1 MGRFP
6 VGSACIMLSIT
17 KIRTPM
23 YPSDLLHDVIRY
35 GLVVSALLLA
45 LVCFGYGRGGAGRGY
60 LWFAAAAALDAVG
73 HLLVLFFPAGQVLV
87 FYTEFELLLRAFL
100 LFTGVRLLTGAG
112 IPGVLRWLPLPALAW
127 LVFCYLAQA
136 EAVLARQLPGVIL
149 LASAYILLARFFWR
163 ARDRKRPAGFMLAGL
178 GFFALALLWLL
189 QPVAR
194 ESIWSVWHFA
204 SYQLFYLLI
213 SGGLILALY
222 RSERLRADF
231 ASEGQERALMRVLR
245 SRRRVIELREWTDVL
260 LHQISDGV
268 VVSDM
273 NGTITGFNR
282 GAEKIFGHPASAI
295 LGRSVTELMPDN
307 ARPEAG
313 QLAAT
318 LNSFRE
324 RFRQPEEVVG
334 RHGDGSALELEMV
347 VSPMAISD
355 AEQMVAI
362 IRDVSERKRQREQLQ
377 FMARHDAL
385 TGLPNRRCFEELV
398 AKRLRGGQSGLLAFV
413 DLDDFKLIN
422 DTLGHKAGDTAL
434 VAIARRLVSM
444 AGEQAVVARQSGDEF
459 VLFIP
464 GMADYPAMRDWAEE
478 LVQRMRSPV
487 SFDQVQFGL
496 SCSVGL
502 APTAA
507 EVGEVETLVREADL
521 AMYHA
526 KRSGKNRFSFFHR
539 SMLAE
544 SNRIAELA
552 GRLKRMDMDSELSL
566 VFQPRMQLDGRHLSG
581 AEVLLRWCTPEGENI
596 PPAQF
601 IPVAEETGQILRL
614 GYWVLE
620 QACRY
625 LAGWGHLRDSLV
637 LSINLSARQLFD
649 EQLVDRIEEVRTR
662 YGLAP
667 AQLEFE
673 ITESSAMQDTDYALR
688 VLGRLRARGYGL
700 SLDDFGTGFSSLSH
714 MRQLPVDTIKI
725 DQSFVHNLVA
735 DRQQRV
741 LVASIIELT
750 GHLGMR
756 VLAEGVETAAQL
768 DILDSLGCDEAQGYL
783 IGRPMPA
790 EQFCQQVLSDWEALV
805 RAF

>member
-1 MGRFP
+1 
-6 VGSACIMLSIT
+6 
-17 KIRTPM
+17 M
-23 YPSDLLHDVIRY
+23 YPSDLLHDVVRY

-60 LWFAAAAALDAVG
+60 LWFAAAAGFDALR
-73 HLLVLFFPAGQVLV
+73 HLLVLFVPAGQMLV
-87 FYTEFELLLRAFL
+87 FYAEFDLLLRSFL
-100 LFTGVRLLTGAG
+100 LLTGVRLLTNAS
-112 IPGVLRWLPLPALAW
+112 IPGVLRWLPFLALAW
-127 LVFCYLAQA
+127 LAFCHLAYS
-136 EAVLARQLPGVIL
+136 EATLWRQLPGTIL
-149 LASAYILLARFFWR
+149 LTSAYVLLAMFFWR
-163 ARDRKRPAGFMLAGL
+163 ARDQKRPAGFLLAGF
-178 GFFALALLWLL
+178 GFLALSLLWLF
-189 QPVAR
+189 QPLAR
-194 ESIWSVWHFA
+194 ESSWSAWHFA
-204 SYQLFYLLI
+204 SYQMLYLQI
-213 SGGLILALY
+213 SAGLILALY
-222 RSERLRADF
+222 QSERLRADF
-231 ASEGQERALMRVLR
+231 ASEVQERALMRVLR
-245 SRRRVIELREWTDVL
+245 SRRRVVQLREWTDVL

-282 GAEKIFGHPASAI
+282 GAEKIFGQPASTI
-295 LGRSVTELMPDN
+295 LGKSVTELMPDS
-307 ARPEAG
+307 ARPETG
-313 QLAAT
+313 QLSAA
-318 LNSFRE
+318 LNDFRE
-324 RFRQPEEVVG
+324 RFRQPKEVVG
-334 RHGDGSALELEMV
+334 RHMDGSPLELEMV

-362 IRDVSERKRQREQLQ
+362 IRDVSERKRQREQLH

-398 AKRLRGGQSGLLAFV
+398 AQRLGGGQNGLLAFV

-434 VAIARRLVSM
+434 VAIARRLVSL

-464 GMADYPAMRDWAEE
+464 GVTDYPAMRDWAEE
-478 LVQRMRSPV
+478 LVQRVRSPV

-502 APTAA
+502 APTSV
-507 EVGEVETLVREADL
+507 EVDEVETLVREADL

-566 VFQPRMQLDGRHLSG
+566 VFQPRMQLEGRQLSG

-620 QACRY
+620 EACRY

-741 LVASIIELT
+741 LVAGIIELT

-756 VLAEGVETAAQL
+756 VLAEGVETSEQL
-768 DILDSLGCDEAQGYL
+768 EVLDSLGCDEAQGYL

-790 EQFCQQVLSDWEALV
+790 EQFCQQVLSDWESVV
-805 RAF
+805 RAL

>member
-1 MGRFP
+1 
-6 VGSACIMLSIT
+6 
-17 KIRTPM
+17 M

-45 LVCFGYGRGGAGRGY
+45 LVFFGYGRGGAGRGY
-60 LWFAAAAALDAVG
+60 LWLAMAVALDALRHV
-73 HLLVLFFPAGQVLV
+73 LVLFLPHGEALV
-87 FYTEFELLLRAFL
+87 FYADFDLLLRAFL
-100 LFTGVRLLTGAG
+100 LLTGVRLLTGASV
-112 IPGVLRWLPLPALAW
+112 PGLLRWLPLLALIW
-127 LVFCYLAQA
+127 LTFCQLRF
-136 EAVLARQLPGVIL
+136 EGEPLCRQLPGTLL
-149 LASAYILLARFFWR
+149 LAVGHLFLALFFWR
-163 ARDRKRPAGFMLAGL
+163 ARDQKRPTGFVLAGI
-178 GFFALALLWLL
+178 GFLAISLLWMVQPLALG
-189 QPVAR
+189 
-194 ESIWSVWHFA
+194 SDWSGWHFA
-204 SYQLFYLLI
+204 SYQVLYLLI
-213 SGGLILALY
+213 SAGLILALY
-222 RSERLRADF
+222 QSERLRADF
-231 ASEGQERALMRVLR
+231 ASEVQERALMRVLR
-245 SRRRVIELREWTDVL
+245 SRRRVVQLREWTDVL

-273 NGTITGFNR
+273 NGVITGFNR
-282 GAEKIFGHPASAI
+282 GAERIFGLVAADL
-295 LGRSVTELMPDN
+295 LGKPITELMPER
-307 ARPEAG
+307 AMPEQG
-313 QLAAT
+313 TLADA
-318 LNSFRE
+318 LKDFRE
-324 RFRQPEEVVG
+324 RFRQPKEVVG
-334 RHGDGSALELEMV
+334 RHCDGSALELEMV

-362 IRDVSERKRQREQLQ
+362 IRDISERKRQREQLH

-398 AKRLRGGQSGLLAFV
+398 SQRLNAGQAGLLVFV

-434 VAIARRLVSM
+434 VAIARRLVAL
-444 AGEQAVVARQSGDEF
+444 AGDQAVVARQSGDEF

-464 GMADYPAMRDWAEE
+464 DLTAIPDMRAWAEE
-478 LVQRMRSPV
+478 LVQRVRSPV
-487 SFDQVQFGL
+487 SFDQVEFGL

-502 APTAA
+502 APADGNVTD
-507 EVGEVETLVREADL
+507 VETLVREADL

-526 KRSGKNRFSFFHR
+526 KRSGKNRYSFFHQ

-544 SNRIAELA
+544 SNRVAELA
-552 GRLKRMDMDSELSL
+552 SRLKRMDMDGELSL
-566 VFQPRMQLDGRHLSG
+566 VFQPRMQLEGRQLSG
-581 AEVLLRWCTPEGENI
+581 AEVLLRWRTPEGEQI
-596 PPAQF
+596 SPAQF

-620 QACRY
+620 HACRH

-673 ITESSAMQDTDYALR
+673 ITESSAMQDIDYALR

-700 SLDDFGTGFSSLSH
+700 SRDDFGTGFSSLSH

-741 LVASIIELT
+741 LVAGIIELT

-756 VLAEGVETAAQL
+756 VLAEGVETAEQL

-783 IGRPMPA
+783 IGRPMSVEEFA
-790 EQFCQQVLSDWEALV
+790 SRVLSDWEAL
-805 RAF
+805 ATAL

>member
-1 MGRFP
+1 
-6 VGSACIMLSIT
+6 
-17 KIRTPM
+17 M

>member
-1 MGRFP
+1 MFP
-6 VGSACIMLSIT
+6 L
-17 KIRTPM
+17 
-23 YPSDLLHDVIRY
+23 DLLHDVIRY
-35 GLVVSALLLA
+35 GLAVSALLLA

-60 LWFAAAAALDAVG
+60 LWLAAASGSEAFRQ
-73 HLLVLFFPAGQVLV
+73 LLVLFLPASPFLV
-87 FYTEFELLLRAFL
+87 FYAELDLLLRTFL
-100 LFTGVRLLTGAG
+100 VLTGVRMLTGSSL
-112 IPGVLRWLPLPALAW
+112 PGVLRWLLLVALGW
-127 LVFCYLAQA
+127 LLFCYL
-136 EAVLARQLPGVIL
+136 VNTDLALLRQLPGTVL
-149 LASAYILLARFFWR
+149 LACAYLLLAMFFWR
-163 ARDRKRPAGFMLAGL
+163 ARDQKRPVGFLLAGV
-178 GFFALALLWLL
+178 GFLALSALWIF
-189 QPVAR
+189 QPLAI
-194 ESIWSVWHFA
+194 ESGWSAWHFA
-204 SYQLFYLLI
+204 SYQVLYLLI
-213 SGGLILALY
+213 SAGLILALY
-222 RSERLRADF
+222 QSERLRADF
-231 ASEGQERALMRVLR
+231 ASEVQERALMRVLR
-245 SRRRVIELREWTDVL
+245 SRRRVVQLREWTDVL

-273 NGTITGFNR
+273 NGIITGFNR
-282 GAEKIFGHPASAI
+282 GAEKVFGRPASAI
-295 LGRSVTELMPDN
+295 LGKPVTELMPDN
-307 ARPEAG
+307 VRPETD
-313 QLAAT
+313 QLSA
-318 LNSFRE
+318 LLKDFRE
-324 RFRQPEEVVG
+324 RFRQPKEVVG
-334 RHGDGSALELEMV
+334 RYSDGSPLELEMV

-362 IRDVSERKRQREQLQ
+362 IRDISERKRQREQLH

-398 AKRLRGGQSGLLAFV
+398 GQRLAGGQDGFLAFV

-434 VAIARRLVSM
+434 VAIARRLVGL
-444 AGEQAVVARQSGDEF
+444 AGDQAVVARQSGDEF

-464 GMADYPAMRDWAEE
+464 DLSGYPAMRDWAED
-478 LVQRMRSPV
+478 LVQRVRSPV

-502 APTAA
+502 APTSKPVAS
-507 EVGEVETLVREADL
+507 VETLVREADL

-526 KRSGKNRFSFFHR
+526 KRSGKNRFSFFHH

-544 SNRIAELA
+544 SNRVAELA

-566 VFQPRMQLDGRHLSG
+566 VFQPRMQLEGHQLSG
-581 AEVLLRWCTPEGENI
+581 AEVLLRWRTPEGENI

-620 QACRY
+620 EACRH

-649 EQLVDRIEEVRTR
+649 EQLVDRIEAVRTR

-673 ITESSAMQDTDYALR
+673 ITESSAMQDIDYSIR
-688 VLGRLRARGYGL
+688 VLGRLRAQGYGL

-725 DQSFVHNLVA
+725 DQSFVRNLVA

-741 LVASIIELT
+741 LVAGIIELT

-756 VLAEGVETAAQL
+756 VLAEGVEAVEQL
-768 DILDSLGCDEAQGYL
+768 HILDSLGCDEAQGYL
-783 IGRPMPA
+783 IGRPVPA
-790 EQFCQQVLSDWEALV
+790 DQFALQILSGWESVVEALS
-805 RAF
+805 

>member
-1 MGRFP
+1 
-6 VGSACIMLSIT
+6 
-17 KIRTPM
+17 M

-45 LVCFGYGRGGAGRGY
+45 MVFYGYGRGGAGRGY
-60 LWFAAAAALDAVG
+60 LWFSAAMVLEALR
-73 HLLVLFFPAGQVLV
+73 HLSMMIMPALPLWPV
-87 FYTEFELLLRAFL
+87 YTDLELLLRAFL
-100 LFTGVRLLTGAG
+100 ILTGVGLIAGAAIPRL
-112 IPGVLRWLPLPALAW
+112 LRWLPLLALIW
-127 LVFCYLAQA
+127 FGYCYATRTGQPLCR
-136 EAVLARQLPGVIL
+136 ELPGIVL
-149 LASAYILLARFFWR
+149 LASAYALVGLTLWR
-163 ARDRKRPAGFMLAGL
+163 GRDQKRPW
-178 GFFALALLWLL
+178 GFFLAAIGFVALSLLWMLF
-189 QPVAR
+189 PAVR
-194 ESIWSVWHFA
+194 HGSWGVWHFA
-204 SYQLFYLLI
+204 SFQVLYLLI
-213 SGGLILALY
+213 SAGLILALY
-222 RSERLRADF
+222 QSERLRADF
-231 ASEGQERALMRVLR
+231 ASEVQEKALLRVLR
-245 SRRRVIELREWTDVL
+245 SRRRVVQLREWTDVL

-273 NGTITGFNR
+273 NGVITGFNR
-282 GAEKIFGHPASAI
+282 GAEKIFGQQAKEL
-295 LGRSVTELMPDN
+295 LGKSVIELMQEN
-307 ARPEAG
+307 LRPRD
-313 QLAAT
+313 QSMSQML
-318 LNSFRE
+318 SDFRE
-324 RFRQPEEVVG
+324 RFRTPKEVIG
-334 RHGDGSALELEMV
+334 RHHDGSVLELEMV

-362 IRDVSERKRQREQLQ
+362 IRDVSERKRQREQLH

-398 AKRLRGGQSGLLAFV
+398 GQRLAAGQTGLLAFV

-434 VAIARRLVSM
+434 VAIAMRLVTL
-444 AGEQAVVARQSGDEF
+444 AGDDAVVARQSGDEF

-464 GMADYPAMRDWAEE
+464 GMIEHEAMRDWAEE
-478 LVQRMRSPV
+478 LVLRVRNPV
-487 SFDQVQFGL
+487 SFDQIEFGL

-502 APTAA
+502 APCLDSNID
-507 EVGEVETLVREADL
+507 VETLVREADL
-521 AMYHA
+521 AMYQA
-526 KRSGKNRFSFFHR
+526 KHSGKNRFRFFHD

-544 SNRIAELA
+544 SNRVAELA
-552 GRLKRMDMDSELSL
+552 GRLKRMDMDAELSL
-566 VFQPRMQLDGRHLSG
+566 VFQPRMQLEGRQLGG
-581 AEVLLRWCTPEGENI
+581 AEVLLRWRTPEGDQI
-596 PPAQF
+596 PPDQF

-620 QACRY
+620 GACRH
-625 LAGWGHLRDSLV
+625 LAGWGHLRDSIV

-649 EQLVDRIEEVRTR
+649 EYLVDRIEEVRMR

-673 ITESSAMQDTDYALR
+673 ITESSAMQDIDYALR
-688 VLGRLRARGYGL
+688 VLGRLRALGYGL

-725 DQSFVHNLVA
+725 DRSFVQNLVS

-768 DILDSLGCDEAQGYL
+768 AMLDSLGCDEAQGYL
-783 IGRPMPA
+783 IGKPMSA
-790 EQFCQQVLSDWEALV
+790 QDFTQRVLEDWEGIVASLEG
-805 RAF
+805 